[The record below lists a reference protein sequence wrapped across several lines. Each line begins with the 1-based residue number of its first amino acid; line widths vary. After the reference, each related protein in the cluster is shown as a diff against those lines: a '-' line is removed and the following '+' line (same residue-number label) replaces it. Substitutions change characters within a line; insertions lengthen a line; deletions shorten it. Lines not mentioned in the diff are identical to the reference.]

1 MEEKVTT
8 KPKADKPRGF
18 YCLLT
23 AAVVVSGIAVF
34 VGLSEHKTSSSLE
47 LPWWKTTIIYQVYPR
62 SFKDSDGDGIGDI
75 KGIRIIIDFV
85 PNHTSDKHVWF
96 EKSLQNDDKYK
107 DYYIWAD
114 DIVTSGGSRKPPNN
128 WLSVFSGSAWTW
140 NENRSQF
147 YYHAFLTKQPDLNFR
162 NTDVIDDMKGVLR
175 FWLERGV
182 DGIRVDAL
190 QKLFEVT
197 DLSLNEPPSN
207 AKEYHEH
214 QYNYLNHP
222 YTESLPETFEVVT
235 RWKDVMNEFENKDGI
250 SRFMVIETYEQPSQR
265 NIYYD
270 HGAVPY
276 NFDLIM
282 DVTSECGGLCIR
294 DVLEKEYSNLPPGA
308 WPTFVLGN
316 HDRNRVSK
324 KFGLEF
330 VNVYNMLLLT
340 LWGTP
345 TTYYGEELGMEEI
358 QVSFEDTQDP
368 QGLKQGKEYYAEFSR
383 DPCRSP
389 MQWTSSVQS
398 GFSTSPTP
406 WLPVHGH
413 YRTVNVEVQKN
424 SKSLSPLQLYR
435 KLAFLREHPSFQT
448 GSLQYVVVNKNILS
462 YVRGSDGEGRFLV
475 AMNFGHK
482 TSTDNYSIHPVNTEK
497 GTVVVT
503 TSSLN
508 SEEKNT
514 RSLKDISLLPGSG
527 IIIKL

>member
-75 KGIRIIIDFV
+75 KGIISKLDYFVYLNIKALWLSPFYKSPMADFGYDISNHTDVDSIFGSLEDVDQLIEEAHARGIRIIIDFV

-250 SRFMVIETYEQPSQR
+250 S
-265 NIYYD
+265 
-270 HGAVPY
+270 
-276 NFDLIM
+276 
-282 DVTSECGGLCIR
+282 
-294 DVLEKEYSNLPPGA
+294 
-308 WPTFVLGN
+308 
-316 HDRNRVSK
+316 RNRVSK